1 MQAYPVRLVV
11 QRQGSGYRA
20 RWIEEGGGESAPFD
34 LVLPLTETD
43 TADLRW
49 YLEDF
54 YTFVGAGTRVRARGV
69 EKRIESWGRQL
80 FEACFGGAEGTHV
93 YRNLRDAAKAGR
105 QVLLTLGSTDS
116 HFLQQPWE
124 LMHDSRGPLAF
135 QGVSI
140 RRQLIGAKPSASKSL
155 RFNLPLRLLLIVA
168 RPSGAGFIDPRS
180 SMAPLLDGL
189 DLLPAGAVE
198 LEFCQPPTLSRLE
211 ELISAARKEK
221 KPFHIVHFDGHGTYL
236 PQSGVGALCF
246 EKDDRAMDLV
256 AGRRLGDLLSRL
268 DIPLVMLEACRTS
281 DLSDQPVFGS
291 LAPALL
297 ESGVGSVVAFSHS
310 VHVEASRILVERFYH
325 ELASGLSVGQALS
338 ESRAALLAKPQRWL
352 HLGPGA
358 ATVDLVDWF
367 VPQLYQVGADPVLAK
382 KARIRKTAAAKE
394 RPEERMSG
402 FPPKPIY
409 RFHGRA
415 KDLLEMERAFE
426 RHPAL
431 LLTGG
436 GGMGKT
442 ALAREAA
449 FWWLR
454 TGRFERAVFVS
465 FEQTATVERVAQAL
479 GRAFEGSSFA
489 SRPGDEQRTEAL
501 CLFRERRVL
510 LVWDNFESTL
520 PKFQVGEAGGP
531 VAYPEAERARLRR
544 FYEELTE
551 GRAEGRLLVTCR
563 PVDAALPGIKER
575 RLEGL
580 ERHDSLH
587 LVHAIAD
594 LKLIDLEREG
604 YEREEMEELLDLLG
618 DHPLSLS
625 LVGPHLKSLTPAEIR
640 ADFAS
645 RLDQFTD
652 ETAGE
657 GRNKSLRASLAF
669 STSRLSAE
677 AQAVLP
683 YLAWFQGGAF
693 EVNVLRFTELS
704 PDAWSE
710 IRAELEA
717 TALLRV
723 EALDA
728 FNVPFLRFHPT
739 LPYAARRQDVGDAEA
754 AERRFVAV
762 YLAVMREVDTAL
774 QGGTAAAGMALL
786 EREEANFRSALEIAF
801 RRGEHQTG
809 WALADTLGTYLRM
822 AARPRER
829 DALADW
835 VRARMPEGEGLDGAT
850 CATIRQ
856 QALSLVGRGRAGEA
870 VAMMQQ
876 LIGRLEAEGLADRG
890 DVAFQLGTS
899 YAYLGQIFVN
909 ARRPDLAV
917 EPSLK
922 AIEIL
927 EKVPG
932 EAAQANL
939 SATLGDLANAYRALG
954 RLDEALVAAEQG
966 LAINRQLAMEQS
978 VAVGLGQCAEILG
991 AQQRWAEADA
1001 RYDEA
1006 LALAKRLGDLELQ
1019 GALLQHQ
1026 AGLQRERGN
1035 PARAAEVF
1043 EQAMALFQQ
1052 AGNTGS
1058 EMRTCDLL
1066 GSTEQ
1071 GRGQLN
1077 AAEAW
1082 YGRAR
1087 ELALKHG
1094 DRYQLGVTAQNVGIL
1109 YQTRAERAADAESR
1123 AAWLRRALAAIEE
1136 SLAIKLER
1144 NDQVGAATSH
1154 FQLGVLHRMLGELDA
1169 AEKSARRSLEIAESL
1184 DQPDVYKDYGNLAE
1198 IAEARGDAVAAAEWA
1213 AKRDAKLEE
1222 LRQRQGGGGT
1232 GTPLVQLAEPLLA
1245 LAQAVYASRASRSDL
1260 DPDAAEAVATLCGL
1274 PSPLAE
1280 IGAFLR
1286 AVAAGKAGD
1295 AAPPVPAGLPPELA
1309 RICEGL
1315 AQAVGELGEE
1325 VAS

>member
-1 MQAYPVRLVV
+1 MDAYSIRLVV

-20 RWIEEGGGESAPFD
+20 RWVEEGGQESEPFD
-34 LVLPLTETD
+34 LDLPLRAAD
-43 TADLRW
+43 AVDLRW
-49 YLEDF
+49 YLEEF
-54 YTFVGAGTRVRARGV
+54 LGFVGAGTRAQARGI
-69 EKRIESWGRQL
+69 EARIEAWGRRL
-80 FEACFGGAEGTHV
+80 FDACFGGTEGTHV
-93 YRNLRDAAKAGR
+93 YRNLLDAGKAGKE
-105 QVLLTLGSTDS
+105 VLLTLGSDQAAV
-116 HFLQQPWE
+116 LQQPWE
-124 LMHDSRGPLAF
+124 LIRDRRGPLAF

-140 RRQLIGAKPSASKSL
+140 RRQLVGAKPGASL
-155 RFNLPLRLLLIVA
+155 RFELPLRLLLIVA
-168 RPSGAGFIDPRS
+168 RPTGAGFIDPRN

-198 LEFCQPPTLSRLE
+198 LEFCQPPTLARLE
-211 ELISAARKEK
+211 QMISSARRER

-236 PQSGVGALCF
+236 PETGVGALCF
-246 EKDDRAMDLV
+246 EQDDRSIDLV
-256 AGRRLGDLLSRL
+256 TGRRLGDLLARL
-268 DIPLVMLEACRTS
+268 DVPLVMLEACRTS

-297 ESGVGSVVAFSHS
+297 ESGVGSVIAFSHS

-338 ESRAALLAKPQRWL
+338 ESRAALLAKPPRWL

-382 KARIRKTAAAKE
+382 KARVRKTAAAKE

-465 FEQTATVERVAQAL
+465 FEQIATVERVAQAL

-501 CLFRERRVL
+501 RLFRERRVL

-520 PKFQVGEAGGP
+520 PKFQAGEAGGP

-594 LKLIDLEREG
+594 LKSIDLEREG

-657 GRNKSLRASLAF
+657 DRNKSLRASLAF

-683 YLAWFQGGAF
+683 FLAWFQGGAF
-693 EVNVLRFTELS
+693 EVNVLRFTEFS

-723 EALDA
+723 EELAA

-739 LPYAARRQDVGDAEA
+739 LPCAAGRQDVGDTEA

-774 QGGTAAAGMALL
+774 RGGTAAAGMALL
-786 EREEANFRSALEIAF
+786 EREEANFRMALEIAF
-801 RRGEHQTG
+801 RRGERQVG
-809 WALADTLGTYLRM
+809 AALADTLGTYLQM
-822 AARPRER
+822 SARPRER
-829 DALADW
+829 DALVDW

-876 LIGRLEAEGLADRG
+876 LIARLEAEGLADGG
-890 DVAFQLGTS
+890 DVGFQLGTS
-899 YAYLGQIFVN
+899 YRNLGQIFVN
-909 ARRPDLAV
+909 AHRPDLAV
-917 EPSLK
+917 EPSLQ

-932 EAAQANL
+932 ETAQGNL
-939 SATLGDLANAYRALG
+939 SAALGDLANAYRALS
-954 RLDEALVAAEQG
+954 RLDEALAAAERG
-966 LAINRQLAMEQS
+966 LAIDRQLGRDRSA
-978 VAVGLGQCAEILG
+978 AVGLGQCADILR
-991 AQQRWAEADA
+991 AQQRWVEAEA
-1001 RYDEA
+1001 RYEEA
-1006 LALAKRLGDLELQ
+1006 LALARRLGDLELQ
-1019 GALLQHQ
+1019 GAFLQHQ
-1026 AGLQRERGN
+1026 AILHRARGN
-1035 PARAAEVF
+1035 PARAAEVY

-1052 AGNTGS
+1052 AGDTEG
-1058 EMRTCDLL
+1058 EMQTCDLL
-1066 GSTEQ
+1066 ASAEQ
-1071 GRGQLN
+1071 ARGQLD

-1087 ELALKHG
+1087 ELALKLG
-1094 DRYQLGVTAQNVGIL
+1094 DPAQLGVTAQNVGIL
-1109 YQTRAERAADAESR
+1109 FQTRAEQAPDAESR
-1123 AAWLRRALAAIEE
+1123 AAWLRRALESIEE
-1136 SLAIKLER
+1136 SLAVHLER
-1144 NDQVGAATSH
+1144 NDQVGAAASH
-1154 FQLGVLHRMLGELDA
+1154 HQLGQLHWMLGDFDS
-1169 AEKSARRSLEIAESL
+1169 AEKKSREALEIFEPLDHPESWK
-1184 DQPDVYKDYGNLAE
+1184 VYGNLAKV
-1198 IAEARGDAVAAAEWA
+1198 AEARGDAEAAAEWA
-1213 AKRDAKLEE
+1213 AKRDTKLED
-1222 LRQRQGGGGT
+1222 LRQRQGGGGK
-1232 GTPLVQLAEPLLA
+1232 GAPLAQLAEPLLA

-1260 DPDAAEAVATLCGL
+1260 DPDAAEAVATLSGL
-1274 PSPLAE
+1274 PPPLAE

-1295 AAPPVPAGLPPELA
+1295 AAPPAPAGLPPELA

-1315 AQAVGELGEE
+1315 KQAVAELAE
-1325 VAS
+1325 